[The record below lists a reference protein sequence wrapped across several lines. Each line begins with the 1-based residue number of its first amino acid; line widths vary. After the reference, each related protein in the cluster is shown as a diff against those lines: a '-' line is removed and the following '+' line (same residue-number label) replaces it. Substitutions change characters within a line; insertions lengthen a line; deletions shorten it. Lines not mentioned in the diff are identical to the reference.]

1 MVLGH
6 RVSGGSVV
14 GHLQRAW
21 CNMADFVLPLLGAGA
36 QKSGA
41 QGSSSSGTPAW
52 LIVAIVVPIAVL
64 VTAVAA
70 LATLIIRKQQPRK
83 RKEVAADTGPLKVQ
97 HQTCTAEKKWLLKL
111 QKHTCLEGCG
121 RISAL

>member
-1 MVLGH
+1 MVLGR
-6 RVSGGSVV
+6 RVLGGSVV

-21 CNMADFVLPLLGAGA
+21 CSMADFVLPLLGAGA
-36 QKSGA
+36 QKSGG

-70 LATLIIRKQQPRK
+70 LATLIIRKQHPHK
-83 RKEVAADTGPLKVQ
+83 RRDIAADTGPLKVQ
-97 HQTCTAEKKWLLKL
+97 HQTCTAERNGS
-111 QKHTCLEGCG
+111 QSYRCIH
-121 RISAL
+121 A